1 MARGRERGV
10 ISTGVIG
17 AGNMGRYHGGILSRQ
32 PNSRVVAV
40 ADTSDERA
48 GQLAEELGCR
58 AAESAHE
65 LIESAE
71 IDAVVVTTPTP
82 VHREYVEA
90 AANAGKHIFCEK
102 PLARTLE
109 EGQSMIAAAERAG
122 VKMSVGH
129 VVRWFPQYEQI
140 RQSVLDGT
148 VGKPGTVRVT
158 RGARFPRATNDWYAD
173 YNQSGG
179 VMLDMV
185 IHDLDWLLWTFGP
198 VRRVFARR
206 IEGQPGYDGGMISL
220 RHESGVISYAEGN
233 WSYPSGFYTSVEV
246 AGDDGLLFGDNTS
259 TSPLRLDIREDAADG
274 ATVEVPTGGS
284 RTADPYELEIR
295 DWLGWIAGGPPP
307 RCTAADALDALQ
319 VALAALESAE
329 TRQPV
334 EVNGGGR

>member
-1 MARGRERGV
+1 L

-32 PNSRVVAV
+32 LNACVVAV
-40 ADTSDERA
+40 ADTSAERA
-48 GQLAEELGCR
+48 QSLADALGCR
-58 AAESAHE
+58 VAASAAE

-71 IDAVVVTTPTP
+71 IDAVVVTTPTAA
-82 VHREYVEA
+82 HRLYVEA

-102 PLARTLE
+102 PLARTMK
-109 EGQSMIAAAERAG
+109 EGEAMIAAAERAG

-140 RQSVLDGT
+140 RRSVLDGT
-148 VGKPGTVRVT
+148 IGKPGTARVT
-158 RGARFPRATNDWYAD
+158 RGASFPRATNDWYAD
-173 YNQSGG
+173 YEQSGG

-246 AGDDGLLFGDNTS
+246 AGDDGLLMGDNTS
-259 TSPLRLDIREDAADG
+259 TSPLRMDMREDGVSGAA
-274 ATVEVPTGGS
+274 VEVPTGGS
-284 RTADPYELEIR
+284 RSADPYELELR

-307 RCTAADALDALQ
+307 RCTATDALDALR

-334 EVNGGGR
+334 ELNGGGR